1 MTTQL
6 ALASL
11 EQMSQLRGWFHSA
24 AEQQSWGGDN
34 FDYPCNDARF
44 LELLCRSGTQ
54 SYSLLTP
61 DGAELLGFGQ
71 LCDRFGCHH
80 LARLVI
86 TPTERGKGLAKV
98 LINELIISAMQQD
111 KRSISLYVHRHNTV
125 AITCYQ
131 RLGFSVSEPPEAENT
146 RLFFM
151 TLSAEHAIASA
162 NNYLGAV

>member
-1 MTTQL
+1 MVLKL
-6 ALASL
+6 ALASYA
-11 EQMSQLRGWFHSA
+11 EMQQLRSWFQTADEHH
-24 AEQQSWGGDN
+24 SWGGDN
-34 FDYPCNDARF
+34 FTYPCS
-44 LELLCRSGTQ
+44 ELSFFAMLCRPGTQ
-54 SYSLLTP
+54 SFSLLN
-61 DGAELLGFGQ
+61 EQNQLLGFGQ
-71 LCDRFGCHH
+71 ICDRFGCHH

-86 TPTERGKGLAKV
+86 NPTERGKGLAKV

-131 RLGFSVSEPPEAENT
+131 RLGFSVSEPPEAENS